1 MGKVPPMIP
10 RPSLGRLFGVVAALA
25 ALAGCDSRFLRDSE
39 LAQVVREIRATRA
52 QNAALVPGAPAAPLV
67 TREMLA
73 GFDDP
78 LITAAIPKYG
88 TTGLLGIAER
98 NGSAITWL
106 TPDRTAIVTRDGV
119 VIATRGLVGD
129 LASARVPDIR
139 SERGE
144 TTRDHYYLG
153 PNQRSVRERFS
164 CNIATDSS
172 ETVRI
177 VGTAYATTRVSERCR
192 SDEASFT
199 NIYWIENSGK
209 IRKSRQWISTFVG
222 YVDIEAVN
230 H

>member
-1 MGKVPPMIP
+1 MIA
-10 RPSLGRLFGVVAALA
+10 RRSLGRAFALVVSLA
-25 ALAGCDSRFLRDSE
+25 ALPACESRLFGDSE
-39 LAQVVREIRATRA
+39 LAQVVNEIRATRA
-52 QNAALVPGAPAAPLV
+52 QNAARASGAPPSPVV

-78 LITAAIPKYG
+78 LIAAAIPKYG

-119 VIATRGLVGD
+119 VIATRGLVGN
-129 LASARVPDIR
+129 LASARVPDIHT
-139 SERGE
+139 ERGA

-164 CNIATDSS
+164 CIIATDGS

-177 VGTAYATTRVSERCR
+177 VGAAYATTRVSERCR
-192 SDEASFT
+192 SDDTSFT
-199 NIYWIENSGK
+199 NIYWIENTGK
-209 IRKSRQWISTFVG
+209 VRKSRQWISTLVD